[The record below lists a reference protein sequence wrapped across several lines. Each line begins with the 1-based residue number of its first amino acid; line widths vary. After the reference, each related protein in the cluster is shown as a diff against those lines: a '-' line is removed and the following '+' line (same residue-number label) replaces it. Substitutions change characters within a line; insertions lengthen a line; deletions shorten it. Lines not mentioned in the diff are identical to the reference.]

1 MDDATNVICE
11 TFQID
16 PVTFDVR
23 PAGTY
28 QSVSPNRPPLT
39 FPLVLPWTQLNH
51 QEINETTSTMSPL
64 GPRRDADGRCSSFD
78 SIASEDAMDA
88 HQKIIEDKRVASAIV
103 SNSEAKNDVDAA
115 GTDVINHNENTDE
128 KIVPLASTSLN
139 DEQCDELTE
148 PTLNGVCGKSQKSLS
163 ICSDDNIQQRY
174 SPVKIDNDVD
184 LPSPEDKL
192 LMSPSHSEEFDSMS
206 PLDGEESDAIP
217 IFVSRLKYHYR
228 LLVQFKLNLMNRT
241 MKSTY

>member
-1 MDDATNVICE
+1 MMQQNSNVTCE

-16 PVTFDVR
+16 PITFDVR

-28 QSVSPNRPPLT
+28 QSKSPNRPPLT

-78 SIASEDAMDA
+78 SIASDDAMGA
-88 HQKIIEDKRVASAIV
+88 HQKTIQNESVASAIV

-115 GTDVINHNENTDE
+115 GTDVKNHNENTDE
-128 KIVPLASTSLN
+128 EIVPLASNSLN

-148 PTLNGVCGKSQKSLS
+148 PTLNGVCGKLQKSLS
-163 ICSDDNIQQRY
+163 ICSDDN
-174 SPVKIDNDVD
+174 DVD
-184 LPSPEDKL
+184 LPSPQDNL

-217 IFVSRLKYHYR
+217 MFVSRLKYHYR
-228 LLVQFKLNLMNRT
+228 
-241 MKSTY
+241 